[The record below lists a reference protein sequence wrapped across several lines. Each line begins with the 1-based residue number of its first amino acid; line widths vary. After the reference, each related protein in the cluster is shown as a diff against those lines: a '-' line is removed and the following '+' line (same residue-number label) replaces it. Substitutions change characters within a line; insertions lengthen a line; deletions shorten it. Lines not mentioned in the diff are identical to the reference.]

1 MKIKYCN
8 KEMLDKINKRAIVK
22 NYNRA
27 VRQDF
32 IDALPDDVNFPITLC
47 LPHEHAAGQ
56 LVEPHMRCRIMTG
69 QSLFGP
75 CNDVFVDV
83 EMGMF
88 ELLPEAEVSAKAE
101 RSKSPVDFSSN

>member
-1 MKIKYCN
+1 
-8 KEMLDKINKRAIVK
+8 
-22 NYNRA
+22 
-27 VRQDF
+27 
-32 IDALPDDVNFPITLC
+32 
-47 LPHEHAAGQ
+47 
-56 LVEPHMRCRIMTG
+56 MTG

-75 CNDVFVDV
+75 YNDVFVDV